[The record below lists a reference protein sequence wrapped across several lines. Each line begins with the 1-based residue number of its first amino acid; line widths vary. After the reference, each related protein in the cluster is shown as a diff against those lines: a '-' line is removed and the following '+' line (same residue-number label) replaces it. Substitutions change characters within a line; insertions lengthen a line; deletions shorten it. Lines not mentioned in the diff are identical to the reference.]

1 MAKNYGT
8 IPKTVELRFTKEI
21 LKKTMKLIYYR
32 KTMAICQT
40 IEIFEKICSLRTLI
54 YFGKTMIL
62 LGEKNYDT
70 VPETMEL

>member
-1 MAKNYGT
+1 
-8 IPKTVELRFTKEI
+8 
-21 LKKTMKLIYYR
+21 
-32 KTMAICQT
+32 MAICQT

-70 VPETMEL
+70 VPETMELWFTMEKNGTKEKTIQL